1 MVDPGLPESMNGY
14 EKVVNEE
21 QDLTFYVEKSL
32 AREIEGHYVELSS
45 LGALFPRYYIS
56 SVRELDA

>member
-1 MVDPGLPESMNGY
+1 MNGY